1 MTDPTESVYER
12 LLILRCQAGD
22 GLAFAELFD
31 RYGPRLQYYL
41 RKLAGDALEMDDLL
55 QEVWFDVFRALPKL
69 ADPGAFPA
77 WLYRVARDRA
87 FRHLRRRRPPC
98 EPVAAHELADRDV
111 EFTADDVAWV
121 HSALDRLP
129 PEHREVLVLRFLEG
143 MAYGDVAQVVGC
155 ALGTVKSRIYHA
167 KRGLRR
173 AIEDLRG
180 KP

>member
-1 MTDPTESVYER
+1 MADPTDSVYER

-31 RYGPRLQYYL
+31 RYRPRLQYYL

-55 QEVWFDVFRALPKL
+55 QDVWFDVFRALPRL

-87 FRHLRRRRPPC
+87 FRRLRRRRPPC
-98 EPVAAHELADRDV
+98 EPVAEHELADRDG
-111 EFTADDVAWV
+111 ELTADDVAWV
-121 HSALDRLP
+121 HAALDRLS

-173 AIEDLRG
+173 AIEELRG